1 MATLKHLASKSADY
15 GKPIKYLMFEH
26 DRNGVPLR
34 DAEGNL
40 IMREEFF
47 LDGINCTPLSFDKEC
62 EMLNWKY
69 HKNQNYDDIKSHH
82 YILSFDPKDKE
93 EGLLDSK
100 HAHELGMEFAR
111 KCFPGHQALVCTHSD
126 GHHASGNIHVHII
139 INSLRKLDVEK
150 QSFMERDID
159 SRAGYKHNLT
169 PRYLKYLQAQVMQIC
184 EREGLHQVDLLTPAK
199 TKVTNAEYEARESG
213 QIALGKRNEKIRAAQ
228 MIPRNTIFRTQKQF
242 LRDAILDA
250 ADHASTL
257 DEFRK
262 LLKEKYQIEL
272 KDRRGRFSYLHPD
285 RKKYITGRALGTDYE
300 KDNLLERIKRQ
311 LVEIEDSR
319 SQIPIA
325 NPDYDKSSQ
334 TQNAIPPKSSMPVGK
349 SKPVGKMTGD
359 EMANAYCSG
368 QRNISVDFNPLYD
381 YHSDPIAILFIR
393 TELKL
398 VVDLQSNVKAQMSEA
413 YARKVKISNLKE
425 MARTIVFIQE
435 LGINSQEEMKNKQK
449 ALSVLLEKKESS
461 IKNIDNEIRT
471 INQQIHFAG
480 QYYATRSLHTEFM
493 KSWNKGSFRS
503 KHREELSRYDE
514 SVKFF
519 RENAG
524 GNIPSMKDLK
534 GKKELLQSQKQKQLE
549 SQTNLQ
555 RSWKNL
561 QTAISNV
568 EAILGNANSLVQT
581 TQHSKQSSKHPL
593 RNNEPSL

>member
-40 IMREEFF
+40 VMREEFL

-69 HKNQNYDDIKSHH
+69 HKNQNYGDIKSHH

-100 HAHELGMEFAR
+100 HAHELGMEFAW

-213 QIALGKRNEKIRAAQ
+213 QIALEKRNEKIRTAK
-228 MIPRNTIFRTQKQF
+228 MIPRNTVFRTQKQF

-300 KDNLLERIKRQ
+300 KDNLLKRIKRQ

-349 SKPVGKMTGD
+349 SKPIGKMTGD

-368 QRNISVDFNPLYD
+368 QRYISVDFNPSYD
-381 YHSDPIAILFIR
+381 YHTDPIAILFIR
-393 TELKL
+393 TELRL
-398 VVDLQSNVKAQMSEA
+398 VVDLQTNVKAQMSDA
-413 YARKVKISNLKE
+413 YARKIKISNLKE

-435 LGINSQEEMKNKQK
+435 LGINSQEELGNRQK
-449 ALSVLLEKKESS
+449 ELSVLLEKKEST
-461 IKNIDNEIRT
+461 IKSIDNEMRS

-480 QYYATRSLHTEFM
+480 QYYATRSIHTEFM

-503 KHREELSRYDE
+503 KYRVELSHYDE
-514 SVKFF
+514 SVKYF

-524 GNIPSMKDLK
+524 GSIPPMKELK
-534 GKKELLQSQKQKQLE
+534 RKKVLLQSQKQKQLE